1 MKIKQAPK
9 IVISPMR
16 RLSLIRPC
24 FFKRTVFFKILL
36 SLSSILELN
45 SDLLKKNFI
54 FIFSN
59 STRFIILTPI
69 TIFII

>member
-45 SDLLKKNFI
+45 S
-54 FIFSN
+54 
-59 STRFIILTPI
+59 FIIENTGRRPLIMPM
-69 TIFII
+69 IFDVKE